1 MKGRF
6 ALFAALVMAVAFP
19 AKAQQELAPPKAGPC
34 SAAK

>member
-1 MKGRF
+1 
-6 ALFAALVMAVAFP
+6 MAVALP